1 MAGANR
7 LNRAWLSLFLALV
20 AALLGSLFYA
30 RIYHDLY
37 CLSPAVFILST
48 TIGAASASAGGF
60 LLGKHLVVGREG
72 GVGALYR
79 LSIGLGTVV
88 ALVGSMLGVV
98 AIGLAIRISTT
109 GCWGSAP
116 DDYSFN

>member
-1 MAGANR
+1 M
-7 LNRAWLSLFLALV
+7 NRAWLGLFLVLV

-30 RIYHDLY
+30 RSHHDLY
-37 CLSPAVFILST
+37 WLNPAVFILYT
-48 TIGAASASAGGF
+48 TIGVASASAGGF

-79 LSIGLGTVV
+79 LSTGLGIVV

-98 AIGLAIRISTT
+98 AIGLAIGISTT
-109 GCWGSAP
+109 GYWGSAP